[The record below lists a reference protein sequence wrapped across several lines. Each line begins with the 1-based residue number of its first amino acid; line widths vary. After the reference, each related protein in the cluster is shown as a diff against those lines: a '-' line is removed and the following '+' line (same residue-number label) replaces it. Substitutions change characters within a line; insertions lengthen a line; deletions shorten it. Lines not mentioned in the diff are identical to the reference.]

1 MTKCCGTCKYWT
13 ECSHNHGS
21 FIYGNCYNK
30 ENLKG
35 KGLYEVITE
44 YDNSCE
50 KYDDK
55 DDENDEGSTDFEH
68 P

>member
-21 FIYGNCYNK
+21 FIYGNCYSK

-35 KGLYEVITE
+35 KGLYDVITE
-44 YDNSCE
+44 YDNICE
-50 KYDDK
+50 YYERKK
-55 DDENDEGSTDFEH
+55 S
-68 P
+68 